1 MFVLRIE
8 LITNC
13 NWYKLIL
20 SLSIHKNMRKKAYH
34 FMFSIRKVFN
44 TICFFRINTCKEF
57 NHHKLYHMPFLQ
69 EGNEFLICLVR
80 EATVILNEHT

>member
-1 MFVLRIE
+1 
-8 LITNC
+8 
-13 NWYKLIL
+13 
-20 SLSIHKNMRKKAYH
+20 
-34 FMFSIRKVFN
+34 MFSIRKVFN